1 MTQQNTQAVVL
12 QQPNDQ
18 KLVVKIEQDP
28 DWISIGAL
36 FVSFL
41 AFVVTIY
48 VVKKSSESQIK
59 SNIELIKSQEKL
71 RTLELFVLQNKV
83 WIDEVIK
90 IKDELD
96 YLINTWSA
104 TLVLLNS
111 RVKKHGEVV
120 SKDIFKESNDQ
131 IEIILKSLI
140 KIESLII
147 YLDIHDDEYSGL
159 FKDLKEKILSII
171 NAFNEQTDCESL
183 GRDFFKLNMSLMN
196 KLNQDLK
203 KVFIKKAA

>member
-1 MTQQNTQAVVL
+1 MTQQNTQAVIL

-71 RTLELFVLQNKV
+71 RTLELFVLQNDA
-83 WIDEVIK
+83 WQ
-90 IKDELD
+90 
-96 YLINTWSA
+96 
-104 TLVLLNS
+104 
-111 RVKKHGEVV
+111 
-120 SKDIFKESNDQ
+120 SK
-131 IEIILKSLI
+131 
-140 KIESLII
+140 
-147 YLDIHDDEYSGL
+147 
-159 FKDLKEKILSII
+159 
-171 NAFNEQTDCESL
+171 T
-183 GRDFFKLNMSLMN
+183 
-196 KLNQDLK
+196 
-203 KVFIKKAA
+203 

>member
-1 MTQQNTQAVVL
+1 MTQQNTQAVIL

-71 RTLELFVLQNKV
+71 RTLELFVIQNKV
-83 WIDEVIK
+83 WAE
-90 IKDELD
+90 
-96 YLINTWSA
+96 
-104 TLVLLNS
+104 
-111 RVKKHGEVV
+111 
-120 SKDIFKESNDQ
+120 
-131 IEIILKSLI
+131 
-140 KIESLII
+140 
-147 YLDIHDDEYSGL
+147 
-159 FKDLKEKILSII
+159 
-171 NAFNEQTDCESL
+171 
-183 GRDFFKLNMSLMN
+183 
-196 KLNQDLK
+196 
-203 KVFIKKAA
+203 

>member
-1 MTQQNTQAVVL
+1 MTQQNTQAVIL

-83 WIDEVIK
+83 WAE
-90 IKDELD
+90 
-96 YLINTWSA
+96 
-104 TLVLLNS
+104 
-111 RVKKHGEVV
+111 
-120 SKDIFKESNDQ
+120 
-131 IEIILKSLI
+131 
-140 KIESLII
+140 
-147 YLDIHDDEYSGL
+147 
-159 FKDLKEKILSII
+159 
-171 NAFNEQTDCESL
+171 
-183 GRDFFKLNMSLMN
+183 
-196 KLNQDLK
+196 
-203 KVFIKKAA
+203 